1 MTQARTALII
11 GAGIAGPVM
20 AVALGQAGIDA
31 TICERHDEA
40 ATGIG
45 GALMLA
51 PNGMAALGVL
61 GLDTAVK
68 KVGLPTPRMV
78 METGT
83 GKRLGAFTDL
93 PGLPTSQTFARAE
106 LYRALLDE
114 AVARGVEIEYGKRL
128 VRIENLTGG
137 VVAHFADG
145 SSATA
150 DILIGADGIRST
162 VRTQLDPNAPT
173 PRYVGLLGLGGWV
186 SAENLDST
194 NGAMHFAFGK
204 RGFFGYMVEDDGRTG
219 WFANLPSARYLSA
232 AEARQIPA
240 SEWVRRL
247 KELFADDTLP
257 ALTMLDRIRED
268 DLVNVGGMEDLPTVP
283 VWHRGRIVLVGDA
296 AHATSPSSGQG
307 ASIAIESAIE
317 LARCLRD
324 LPTIQQAF
332 EVYEASRRPRVEK
345 IIKAGER
352 VNNNKAA
359 GPVGRFV
366 RDLTFPIAMR
376 TFLSPEK
383 MFGWIHRYTIDWK
396 AKVTA

>member
-1 MTQARTALII
+1 
-11 GAGIAGPVM
+11 
-20 AVALGQAGIDA
+20 
-31 TICERHDEA
+31 
-40 ATGIG
+40 
-45 GALMLA
+45 
-51 PNGMAALGVL
+51 
-61 GLDTAVK
+61 
-68 KVGLPTPRMV
+68 MV
-78 METGT
+78 METGA
-83 GKRLGAFTDL
+83 GKRLGEFADL

-128 VRIENLTGG
+128 VGVEDLPDG

-162 VRTQLDPNAPT
+162 VRAQIDPNAPK

-186 SAENLDST
+186 SAENLPST

-204 RGFFGYMVEDDGRTG
+204 RAFFGYLVEDDGRTG
-219 WFANLPSARYLSA
+219 WFANVPSATYLSA
-232 AEARQIPA
+232 AQAREIPA

-247 KELFADDTLP
+247 KELFAEDTLP
-257 ALTMLDRIRED
+257 ALAMLDRIRED
-268 DLVNVGGMEDLPTVP
+268 ELVNVGGMEDLPNVP

-332 EVYEASRRPRVEK
+332 QVYEASRRPRVEK

-359 GPVGRFV
+359 GPVGRFI
-366 RDLTFPIAMR
+366 RDVTFPIAMR
-376 TFLSPEK
+376 TFFSPEK
-383 MFGWIHRYTIDWK
+383 MFGWIHRYTIDWN
-396 AKVTA
+396 AKVTP